1 MPRYGDTTLAA
12 ILVHTVKPENC
23 WRVSRFF
30 CGTLA
35 SLSAGQRWGV
45 VNENRRLPL
54 KPVWGIAK
62 LLLSDAVEK
71 LHEMTGSSRVKSLSG
86 LA

>member
-1 MPRYGDTTLAA
+1 ME
-12 ILVHTVKPENC
+12 ILHLRQFLSIRSNRKIAGGFHG
-23 WRVSRFF
+23 FF

-45 VNENRRLPL
+45 VNENRRLPI